1 MRRLTP
7 ILAALGLLAA
17 ALVSCAPQVGKARG
31 PGAAGR
37 EIPIELHGGVVMV
50 PVKVGPSRVLRIVL
64 DTGMGFDG
72 VLLYA
77 ALPESTFPGPLIEVR
92 IPGAGAGEPARGLMA
107 ESASFSAGPVR
118 FTGQPVV
125 WLTDS
130 LMTGFHGDGVMGYSL
145 FGHWIVEIDY
155 DRKMMVLHEPGA
167 FKPDSSWTVVPMVL
181 RKNSTPWVK
190 LRVSISGEV
199 PQELDCYLDLAAN
212 DEVVFLVRD
221 DAKFKVPDGLEPL
234 WLGRGLSGDVYGSKG
249 RAALIELDT
258 FLFRDVPV
266 AFASDEVRGKQ
277 PGADAVICGKLLGRF
292 NTVYDYAG
300 GRLYLRPRQTPPRP
314 PGSRSSRVSGRCP
327 RSACAFEPPGSA
339 LTAHERG
346 RCLCLRA
353 CVSRGRRR
361 CRG

>member
-1 MRRLTP
+1 MTRKRRRKSSRVSLARLRRLVFV
-7 ILAALGLLAA
+7 ALAA
-17 ALVSCAPQVGKARG
+17 ALASCAPQSGKVRG
-31 PGAAGR
+31 PGAAR
-37 EIPIELHGGVVMV
+37 SEIPIELHGGVVMV

-77 ALPESTFPGPLIEVR
+77 PLPESTFPGPLIEVR
-92 IPGAGAGEPARGLMA
+92 IPGAGAGEPARGRMA
-107 ESASFSAGPVR
+107 ESASFSAGPVQ
-118 FTGQPVV
+118 FTGQRVV

-130 LMTGFHGDGVMGYSL
+130 LMSGFPTDGVMGYSL

-155 DRKMMVLHEPGA
+155 DRKILVLHEPGA
-167 FKPDSSWTVVPMVL
+167 FKPDSSWTTVPMVL

-190 LRVSISGEV
+190 FRVSISGEE
-199 PQELDCYLDLAAN
+199 PQELDGYLDLAAA

-258 FLFRDVPV
+258 FRFTDVPV
-266 AFASDEVRGKQ
+266 AFAPDSVRSKQ
-277 PGADAVICGKLLGRF
+277 PSADAVICGKLLGRF

-300 GRLYLRPRQTPPRP
+300 GRLYLRPRQTQGRQGPTRP
-314 PGSRSSRVSGRCP
+314 G
-327 RSACAFEPPGSA
+327 
-339 LTAHERG
+339 LQ
-346 RCLCLRA
+346 
-353 CVSRGRRR
+353 
-361 CRG
+361 